1 MKMSTGKKITL
12 WILGIIVF
20 SVVGLVA
27 GGYIYV
33 NSLFSKM
40 EQVEIDKENVGIK
53 EEVEEKLSKYDDSI
67 TNIALFGIDA
77 GDDGVGRSDS
87 IMIATIDTTHKKLK
101 LTSIMRDSYVNIE
114 GHGLDKINHA
124 YAFGKAELAI
134 KTLNENFDL
143 NIQEFAAVN
152 FSTLPK
158 IIDKIGGIELDIDS
172 EELNYINGY
181 IGDINN
187 VNGTSVSGITST
199 GLQHVNGTQ
208 AMGYCRIRYT
218 TGGDYKRTER
228 QREVLSA
235 IFNKVAQ
242 MNVTQY
248 PSLLNEIL
256 PMVETSLKSSDILDL
271 GNEIIKMG
279 IPSIEQERF
288 PLDGYCQG
296 QMIDGIYYLVFD
308 KETTVNQ
315 LHNYIFEDNAG
326 PLGSN

>member
-1 MKMSTGKKITL
+1 
-12 WILGIIVF
+12 
-20 SVVGLVA
+20 
-27 GGYIYV
+27 
-33 NSLFSKM
+33 
-40 EQVEIDKENVGIK
+40 
-53 EEVEEKLSKYDDSI
+53 
-67 TNIALFGIDA
+67 
-77 GDDGVGRSDS
+77 
-87 IMIATIDTTHKKLK
+87 MIATIDSTHKKLK

-218 TGGDYKRTER
+218 SGGDYKRTER
-228 QREVLSA
+228 HREVLTQ
-235 IFNKVAQ
+235 IFNKILS
-242 MNVTQY
+242 MSPTSY
-248 PSLLNEIL
+248 PSLLSELL
-256 PMVETSLKSSDILDL
+256 PMVSTSLDSSEILDL
-271 GNEIIKMG
+271 GNEILKLG
-279 IPSIEQERF
+279 TTSLQQERF
-288 PLDGYCQG
+288 PLDGYCEG
-296 QMIDGIYYLVFD
+296 QMIGGVYYLTFD

-315 LHNYIFEDNAG
+315 LHDYIFEDKKTW
-326 PLGSN
+326 